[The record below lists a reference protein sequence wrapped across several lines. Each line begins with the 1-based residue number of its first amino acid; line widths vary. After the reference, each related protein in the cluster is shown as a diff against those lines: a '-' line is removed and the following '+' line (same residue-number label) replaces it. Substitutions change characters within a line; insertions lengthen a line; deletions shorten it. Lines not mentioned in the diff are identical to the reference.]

1 MLQNQ
6 ITVST
11 DVTVETIAAAPRADV
26 AAYAIDW
33 RNDREWIGALSDV
46 RLVTEPPF
54 GVGSRVARVASFRG
68 KRMEYVNEVIELEPE
83 RRLVM
88 RSVRSPFPMT
98 VTYEFADAAGG
109 TSIRIRAQGDVSG
122 FYKLGGPLL
131 SRAVRRSIEKDLARL
146 KATVESRSTDH
157 PT

>member
-1 MLQNQ
+1 M
-6 ITVST
+6 ST

-54 GVGSRVARVASFRG
+54 GVGSRVARVASFLG
-68 KRMEYVNEVIELEPE
+68 KRMEYVNEVIELEPG

-122 FYKLGGPLL
+122 FYKLGGRLL

-146 KATVESRSTDH
+146 KTIVESRSTGH
-157 PT
+157 PS